1 MKSRVREPEREFI
14 KRMNEFVVASV
25 RIDEEQNDN
34 NLELFRRGLY
44 IAMSEFSRIYGLD
57 THFVAHKKHS

>member
-14 KRMNEFVVASV
+14 KRMNEYVDASV
-25 RIDEEQNDN
+25 RADAEQNDN
-34 NLELFRRGLY
+34 SFELFRRGLY

-57 THFVAHKKHS
+57 TRFVIHNHA